1 MSTSHL
7 QPGQIAELRALLIA
21 ERDRLRARGGLPPSE
36 ELEVGDAQDHATEEA
51 ELERAMLVGDH
62 DRARLAEITAALLR
76 MDDGSYGVCEETDE
90 PIPFARLKLEPTA
103 RYTVE
108 ALELLE
114 DERRRNGIV
123 GTSNDEEEQPY

>member
-7 QPGQIAELRALLIA
+7 QPAQIAELRAQLLA
-21 ERDRLRARGGLPPSE
+21 ERDRLHARGGLPPSE
-36 ELEVGDAQDHATEEA
+36 DLEVGDAQDHANEEA

-62 DRARLAEITAALLR
+62 DRARLAEITAALQR
-76 MDDGSYGVCEETDE
+76 MDDGSYGICEETDE

-114 DERRRNGIV
+114 EERRRDRVNGNE
-123 GTSNDEEEQPY
+123 SEEEQPY

>member
-7 QPGQIAELRALLIA
+7 QPGQLAELRALLLA
-21 ERDRLRARGGLPPSE
+21 ERDRLRARAGLPPAE
-36 ELEVGDAQDHATEEA
+36 ELEVGDAQDHANEEA

-62 DRARLAEITAALLR
+62 DRARLAEIAAALLR
-76 MDDGSYGVCEETDE
+76 MDDGSYGTCEETDE

-114 DERRRNGIV
+114 EERRRDRVSGNE
-123 GTSNDEEEQPY
+123 SDEDQTY

>member
-1 MSTSHL
+1 MSTSQL
-7 QPGQIAELRALLIA
+7 QPGQIEELRALLIA
-21 ERDRLRARGGLPPSE
+21 ERDRLHARAGLPPGE
-36 ELEVGDAQDHATEEA
+36 ELEVGDAQDHANEEA

-62 DRARLAEITAALLR
+62 DRARLAEIAGALLR
-76 MDDGSYGVCEETDE
+76 IETGSYGICEETDE

-114 DERRRNGIV
+114 EERRRDRV
-123 GTSNDEEEQPY
+123 AGTSSDEEQPY